1 MTYRESVEIIEDYI
15 RELEEMAERSET
27 FTLPPDKAKLFAE
40 ALRYTEL

>member
-1 MTYRESVEIIEDYI
+1 MTYRESVEIIEDYT
-15 RELEEMAERSET
+15 REMEEMAERGES